1 MSTPSPV
8 PRYKR
13 GHPDILVPIEKIN
26 IWTDRLI
33 PIKLGREDNEKRTPK
48 LNTQLSEISFTVIIL
63 AFEYFCFV
71 GLLAQPGYTKR
82 MADPHSGEVLSQNFR
97 LNSSPLNQEED
108 QLWPSSISLGLVDSV
123 KKYDLGPPPPR
134 THSGNAQKNAFFPQE
149 AVPKSLFPD
158 IKLALEN

>member
-48 LNTQLSEISFTVIIL
+48 LNTQLSETLTVIIL

-108 QLWPSSISLGLVDSV
+108 QLWPSSILFGLGDGFLMHSFGHCLN
-123 KKYDLGPPPPR
+123 YHHPHPPFAPIR
-134 THSGNAQKNAFFPQE
+134 ANCTSFKF
-149 AVPKSLFPD
+149 K
-158 IKLALEN
+158 IWK